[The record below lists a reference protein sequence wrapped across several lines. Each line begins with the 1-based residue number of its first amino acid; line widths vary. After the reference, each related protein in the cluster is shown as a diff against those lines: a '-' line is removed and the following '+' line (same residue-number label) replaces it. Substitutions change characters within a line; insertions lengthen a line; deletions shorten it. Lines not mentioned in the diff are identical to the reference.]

1 MDARRQ
7 GLQNA
12 VAHLE
17 QRDDRDLRVNEVQQN
32 HDFMNL
38 LGELE
43 SRFPVDEWIVDSV
56 RVWPV
61 ARVHLYYGFFEHQ
74 YFADRPV
81 RAGIV
86 KATDLPRLARR
97 IGRSAWRYLQCS
109 VSDFRNTHYRNGPH
123 DAMFLNYNTY
133 MTRLNGRW
141 YSRVCDPLVEQLS
154 ARGLSSLMLT
164 GGYEYATPRF
174 TKSRFIQPH
183 LMVHRLMG
191 MAAKRPRHNPRAMLR
206 ELEDHAKA
214 SGLFSESFSLL
225 APVENHTR
233 QIIGI
238 ARYFKRVL
246 AEVRP
251 KAVFVTCWYG
261 TESMACVL
269 ACTEL
274 GIPTIDIQHG
284 SQDFHVAYD
293 RWNRVPDAGYEL
305 VPTFFWCWS
314 ESEASTIRSWAG
326 RLPVHQPIVGGN
338 PFLER
343 WITGNDETVR
353 AYDEIL
359 TRLKEPSKGKVQ
371 ILYTLNGST
380 KDEIKT
386 IVDIIEAVARSGIET
401 HFWIRLHPI
410 ALDQKGVICRT
421 LEEHGLRNVDVENAT
436 VLPLYAILRHIDVH
450 ITEFSSVVIEAQAFG
465 VPSVT
470 GEQGLIWFPNQIA
483 TGWAV
488 VARSLPEWVSGIR
501 LQLNRRRVLMAAV
514 PRSDVSSAK
523 ALDELLKLVCGRADL
538 NAATITG

>member
-1 MDARRQ
+1 
-7 GLQNA
+7 
-12 VAHLE
+12 
-17 QRDDRDLRVNEVQQN
+17 
-32 HDFMNL
+32 MNL

-43 SRFPVDEWIVDSV
+43 SRFLVDEWMVDSV
-56 RVWPV
+56 RVWPI
-61 ARVHLYYGFFEHQ
+61 ARMHLYYGFFEHQ
-74 YFADRPV
+74 YFANRPV

-86 KATDLPRLARR
+86 KAADLPRLGRR
-97 IGRSAWRYLQCS
+97 IGGSAWRYLRTS
-109 VSDFRNTHYRNGPH
+109 VTDFRNTHHRNSPH
-123 DAMFLNYNTY
+123 DAVFLNYNTY
-133 MTRLNGRW
+133 MTPLNGRW
-141 YSRVCDPLVEQLS
+141 YSRVCDPFVEQLS
-154 ARGLSSLMLT
+154 ARGMSSLMLT

-183 LMVHRLMG
+183 LVMHRLLG
-191 MAAKRPRHNPRAMLR
+191 MVGRRSGHNPPAMLR
-206 ELEDHAKA
+206 EIEDYAKA
-214 SGLFSESFSLL
+214 SGLFSESFALG
-225 APVENHTR
+225 APVERHTR
-233 QIIGI
+233 QIMGI

-246 AEVRP
+246 ADVRP
-251 KAVFVTCWYG
+251 KVVFVTCWYA

-293 RWNRVPDAGYEL
+293 RWNRLPAAGYEL
-305 VPTFFWCWS
+305 LPTFFWCWS
-314 ESEASTIRSWAG
+314 GSEASAIRHWAG
-326 RLPVHQPIVGGN
+326 KLPVHQPIVGGN

-343 WITGNDETVR
+343 WVAGHDETVR
-353 AYDEIL
+353 AYDGIL
-359 TRLKEPSKGKVQ
+359 TGLKEPAKGKVQ

-386 IVDIIEAVARSGIET
+386 IVEIIEAVNRSGIES

-410 ALDQKGVICRT
+410 ALDQKGLVRRT

-436 VLPLYAILRHIDVH
+436 VLPLYAILRHMDVH

-470 GEQGLIWFPNQIA
+470 GEQGVIWFPNQIA

-488 VARSLPEWVSGIR
+488 MARSLPEWVSGIR
-501 LQLNRRRVLMAAV
+501 LQLSRRKALVAGD

-523 ALDELLKLVCGRADL
+523 AFDELLDWCGTRRGPKCRTL
-538 NAATITG
+538 